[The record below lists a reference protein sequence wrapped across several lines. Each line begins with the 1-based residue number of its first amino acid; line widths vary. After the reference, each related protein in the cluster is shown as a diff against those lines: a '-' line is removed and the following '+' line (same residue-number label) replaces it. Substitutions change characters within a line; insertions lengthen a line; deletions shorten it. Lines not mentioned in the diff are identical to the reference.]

1 MVIPRLR
8 ELLAS
13 VSIQTAKKAC
23 EGDVGGLRRVVYC
36 IHLPV
41 DRTQSRD
48 STPRQKTWTVQARA
62 AVKLDRFQL
71 WQRSWLSSCFRSA
84 GCRRQLAKKDSF
96 PRPHQDLENQTKKK
110 TVCSLPKPPVL
121 AFHAPLFMDPHQS
134 ASRVKGD

>member
-1 MVIPRLR
+1 MLVIPWLR

-13 VSIQTAKKAC
+13 VSIQTARKAC

-36 IHLPV
+36 IHPPV

-71 WQRSWLSSCFRSA
+71 WQRSWLPSCFRSA
-84 GCRRQLAKKDSF
+84 GCRRQLAKKTHSLG
-96 PRPHQDLENQTKKK
+96 HIKTWKTKQRRK
-110 TVCSLPKPPVL
+110 
-121 AFHAPLFMDPHQS
+121 QS
-134 ASRVKGD
+134 AFCQSRQSWPSTHPCLWIRIRARPG